1 MTVFLSLLSKI
12 LPLYFLIGMGF
23 VSRRYLEVE
32 ARSLARTT
40 IYLVAPVVIFH
51 SGFNA
56 EVQGSVLILPLL
68 FCLVGY
74 MTSAI
79 FYFFISPL
87 VFKDSRRNLLSCA
100 VGNSN
105 TGYFGLPVV
114 LALLGQEA
122 FTLAVLVSLGSIL
135 FENTLGVFLLA
146 RGQFSAK
153 QSLLKLFKLPALYA
167 FSFGLLLNVLGLTT
181 ENLIYTDTVALF
193 KGAYVILGMM
203 IIGSGIASVEKGAFD
218 VKLIGLALIGKLMLF
233 PALMVCLLILD
244 SHFGPFLSQ
253 EGRQILWI
261 LSLCPVAANTVAY
274 ATEFKLYPEKAARL
288 VFLSTLVAL
297 VFIPLAYPLFERFG
311 R

>member
-1 MTVFLSLLSKI
+1 MTIFLSLFVKI
-12 LPLYFLIGMGF
+12 IPLYFLIGLGF
-23 VSRRYLEVE
+23 VSRRFLEID

-51 SGFNA
+51 SGFNTDI
-56 EVQGSVLILPLL
+56 QGSVLILPLL

-74 MTSAI
+74 TTSAI
-79 FYFFISPL
+79 FYFLISPL
-87 VFKDSRRNLLSCA
+87 FFKDSRRNLLSCA

-122 FTLAVLVSLGSIL
+122 FTLAVLVSLGSLL

-146 RGQFSAK
+146 RGQFSAR
-153 QSLLKLFKLPALYA
+153 QSFFKLFKLPALYA
-167 FSFGLLLNVLGLTT
+167 FSFGLLLNVFGLTT
-181 ENLIYTDTVALF
+181 QNSIYTDTLALF

-203 IIGSGIASVEKGAFD
+203 IIGSGIATVEKGAFD
-218 VKLIGLALIGKLMLF
+218 FKLISLSLIGKLMLF
-233 PALMVCLLILD
+233 PSLMVGLLAVD
-244 SHFGPFLSQ
+244 SHFGPFLTP

-274 ATEFKLYPEKAARL
+274 ATEFKLHPEKAARL
-288 VFLSTLVAL
+288 VFLSTLAAL
-297 VFIPLAYPLFERFG
+297 VYIPLVYPLFG
-311 R
+311 L